1 MAYFTSV
8 TGDIGIDK
16 MGVCQPHEH
25 VYIVETPALTTNS
38 LIRLCN
44 LEASIRELKLYRE
57 AGGQTL
63 VDANPLAT
71 GSKGYLRRLTFSI
84 KAA

>member
-57 AGGQTL
+57 AGGQQEETHWHF
-63 VDANPLAT
+63 
-71 GSKGYLRRLTFSI
+71 GRLLG
-84 KAA
+84 

>member
-25 VYIVETPALTTNS
+25 VWGVNMFGAPTKCP
-38 LIRLCN
+38 
-44 LEASIRELKLYRE
+44 ELPGHQPSQVAEKLLPSHP
-57 AGGQTL
+57 GGAFIFWGRIL
-63 VDANPLAT
+63 KCM
-71 GSKGYLRRLTFSI
+71 GTFSSI
-84 KAA
+84 A